1 MILSNRKHRL
11 GRNERGFLRAFLRP
25 FVGSGCFFP
34 PDWLFRAFWR
44 PCLAAPVKSRGL
56 LKTNITSVGAAMDE
70 GEAAL
75 LGEPYH
81 DDGDT
86 FYDANDEVELEDEDA
101 EHLVVVDAV
110 DDAAAPAGVDDD
122 DDDFGKEGGVSRGED
137 EEFVRSLL
145 IEDEDNDEVVLTR
158 LKELSDKDVLART
171 TVDENVV
178 DLELGAKCIAH
189 MEKVAR

>member
-1 MILSNRKHRL
+1 
-11 GRNERGFLRAFLRP
+11 
-25 FVGSGCFFP
+25 
-34 PDWLFRAFWR
+34 
-44 PCLAAPVKSRGL
+44 
-56 LKTNITSVGAAMDE
+56 MDE